1 MKQVGAKILDDAA
14 SLFLLCG
21 LQIGLLHAGIAIPKT
36 GFGTNP
42 FMTPGS
48 IRLGLGLGFGTNPFM
63 APGSMPSLVRV
74 VVRQLRL
81 RLRLKIRLRLR
92 LKVRLRG
99 GGGGIGS
106 AVNNYARQQSVVVP

>member
-1 MKQVGAKILDDAA
+1 MKQVGAEILDDAA

-21 LQIGLLHAGIAIPKT
+21 LQIGLLRAGIAIPKT

-42 FMTPGS
+42 FMEPS
-48 IRLGLGLGFGTNPFM
+48 
-63 APGSMPSLVRV
+63 SMPSLVRV